1 MNVFFCRAS
10 NKEDHAKYRLPTFKG
25 NSVFFYGFEA
35 EEQSHM
41 GEVLEANGG
50 RLSKEVS
57 KDTTHVVVDE
67 QSVESLPEDLDIPAS
82 CQVVKGEWFW
92 DSIQI
97 EAAADVNKY
106 KWRKGE
112 GYNTATLLSPN
123 ISAFSPPSQGA
134 STLSPSTSNRK
145 RKRMRRA
152 EMIKSLAADSPAHK
166 RRSSVTELAMLSISG
181 SFLDNTEKDRTLVTP
196 ETSPIRGA
204 EVQEAKFERDLRKM
218 TARQQVFHEFVDTE
232 NNYVAILECIS
243 KISSEAEDPSQ
254 QGGALLDEQEMKII
268 FGSLPPILK
277 VHSDM
282 LKKLVDAQANW
293 EENMT
298 VGKIIL
304 EFATDLL
311 RAYPPFVNFF
321 ENTKTKITEVDKRNP
336 RFHAFLKKCERRPE
350 CSRQTLTELMIRP
363 VQRLP
368 SISLLLNDLL
378 KHTRKSDPGHPD
390 CEPLER
396 ALAKIKEV
404 MTHLNEEK
412 RRTEG
417 QIHIFDVYSEIE
429 NCPASVV
436 SSHRRLVTNTFF
448 SRVQLFFFS
457 FVCRADA
464 IEVAAE
470 DALCGKGYE
479 LTMFLFTD
487 IIVVAKVSNSDPVH
501 HQCDDISVAEE
512 SRQDDG
518 NDEVTQHC
526 QLGRGG
532 TAGHADS
539 QGREG

>member
-1 MNVFFCRAS
+1 M
-10 NKEDHAKYRLPTFKG
+10 
-25 NSVFFYGFEA
+25 FFYGFEA

-50 RLSKEVS
+50 RVSKEVS

-67 QSVESLPEDLDIPAS
+67 QSVESLPDDLDIPGG

-112 GYNTATLLSPN
+112 GYSTATLLSPN
-123 ISAFSPPSQGA
+123 ISAFSPPSQG
-134 STLSPSTSNRK
+134 TNPMSPSTSNRK

-204 EVQEAKFERDLRKM
+204 EMPEPKFERDLMKM
-218 TARQQVFHEFVDTE
+218 TARQQVFHEFVNTE
-232 NNYVAILECIS
+232 SNYVAILECIS

-282 LKKLVDAQANW
+282 LKKLVEAEAAW
-293 EENMT
+293 SENMT

-321 ENTKTKITEVDKRNP
+321 ENTKNKIAEVDKRNP

-350 CSRQTLTELMIRP
+350 CSRQSLTELMIRP

-368 SISLLLNDLL
+368 SISLLLNDIL

-390 CEPLER
+390 CEQLER

-436 SSHRRLVTNTFF
+436 SSHRR
-448 SRVQLFFFS
+448 
-457 FVCRADA
+457 FVRK
-464 IEVAAE
+464 E
-470 DALCGKGYE
+470 K
-479 LTMFLFTD
+479 MFNRRF
-487 IIVVAKVSNSDPVH
+487 
-501 HQCDDISVAEE
+501 
-512 SRQDDG
+512 
-518 NDEVTQHC
+518 
-526 QLGRGG
+526 
-532 TAGHADS
+532 
-539 QGREG
+539 

>member
-1 MNVFFCRAS
+1 MFFCRAS

-436 SSHRRLVTNTFF
+436 SSHRRLVRNSF
-448 SRVQLFFFS
+448 SLVQLFFFS

-487 IIVVAKVSNSDPVH
+487 IIVVAKVSNSDPVD

-512 SRQDDG
+512 SRQDNG

-539 QGREG
+539 QGKEG

>member
-1 MNVFFCRAS
+1 MFFCRAS

-436 SSHRRLVTNTFF
+436 SSHRRLVSNTF

-487 IIVVAKVSNSDPVH
+487 IIVVAKVSNSDPVD

-512 SRQDDG
+512 SRQDHG

>member
-1 MNVFFCRAS
+1 MSVIELFFFCRAS

-436 SSHRRLVTNTFF
+436 SSHRRLVTNTF
-448 SRVQLFFFS
+448 SRVQLFLFS

-512 SRQDDG
+512 SRQDNG

-526 QLGRGG
+526 
-532 TAGHADS
+532 
-539 QGREG
+539 